1 MFSGIIKRENMKTK
15 KLIIQYVILGV
26 ATMSILITWS
36 IIKNDYAECAEYIIV
51 AFAAIIMLVLLWMG
65 KEQDYS
71 VKILSFNQL
80 KEVIPLSGKD
90 NKEERYFAK
99 LTLEGFYRYNT
110 IVKIYVK
117 KGDMYFYRGLINAE
131 DFDMF
136 YRLKN

>member
-1 MFSGIIKRENMKTK
+1 METK
-15 KLIIQYVILGV
+15 EKDLITKYTALAVI
-26 ATMSILITWS
+26 TMVILITWS
-36 IIKNDYAECAEYIIV
+36 FMKKDYVECAEYIIV
-51 AFAAIIMLVLLWMG
+51 VSAAIIMLVLLWMG

-90 NKEERYFAK
+90 NKVERYFAK

-117 KGDMYFYRGLINAE
+117 KGDRYFYRGLINAE

-136 YRLKN
+136 YRIKN

>member
-1 MFSGIIKRENMKTK
+1 METK
-15 KLIIQYVILGV
+15 EKDLITKYTALAVI
-26 ATMSILITWS
+26 TMVILITWS
-36 IIKNDYAECAEYIIV
+36 FMKKDYVECAEYITV
-51 AFAAIIMLVLLWMG
+51 TFSAIIMLVLLWMG

-117 KGDMYFYRGLINAE
+117 KGDMYFYRGIINAE
-131 DFDMF
+131 DFNMF
-136 YRLKN
+136 YRIKN